1 MTYTIK
7 LADGVDKVLA
17 KWKKS
22 NPNLFKKY
30 RKIYDELLDHP
41 KTGLGHPE
49 QLRGGG
55 GITWSRHI
63 VNPSTADTSPT
74 DSLGIIRHDVRQK
87 IGRAHV

>member
-49 QLRGGG
+49 QLRGSG
-55 GITWSRHI
+55 GITWSRRITAHDRMIYDIYEDI
-63 VNPSTADTSPT
+63 VSVYILELEGLYD
-74 DSLGIIRHDVRQK
+74 DK
-87 IGRAHV
+87 

>member
-49 QLRGGG
+49 QLRGSV
-55 GITWSRHI
+55 GITWSRRIAAHDRMIYDIYEDI
-63 VNPSTADTSPT
+63 VSVYILELEGHYD
-74 DSLGIIRHDVRQK
+74 DK
-87 IGRAHV
+87 

>member
-7 LADGVDKVLA
+7 LADGADKVLA

-55 GITWSRHI
+55 GITWSRRITAHDRMIYDIYEDI
-63 VNPSTADTSPT
+63 VSVYILELEGHYD
-74 DSLGIIRHDVRQK
+74 DK
-87 IGRAHV
+87 

>member
-22 NPNLFKKY
+22 NPKLFKKY

-49 QLRGGG
+49 QLREGG
-55 GITWSRHI
+55 GITWSRRITAHDRMIYDIYEDI
-63 VNPSTADTSPT
+63 VSVYILELEGHYD
-74 DSLGIIRHDVRQK
+74 DK
-87 IGRAHV
+87 

>member
-55 GITWSRHI
+55 ITWSRRITAHDRMIYDIYEDI
-63 VNPSTADTSPT
+63 VSVYILELEGHYD
-74 DSLGIIRHDVRQK
+74 DK
-87 IGRAHV
+87 

>member
-30 RKIYDELLDHP
+30 RKIYDELHSLHP
-41 KTGLGHPE
+41 KNSPESTTG
-49 QLRGGG
+49 
-55 GITWSRHI
+55 S
-63 VNPSTADTSPT
+63 V
-74 DSLGIIRHDVRQK
+74 
-87 IGRAHV
+87 